1 MFTCLHIVSFQYR
14 VLSYY
19 SLLTVP
25 GNLLSSTILM
35 SPNLDMKTSFRH
47 ILLMLTLYD
56 TSFCLLAAT
65 TFSMPLVRTTS

>member
-1 MFTCLHIVSFQYR
+1 MFCQ
-14 VLSYY
+14 
-19 SLLTVP
+19 

-65 TFSMPLVRTTS
+65 TFSMPLVSAVVHNTIASGVEKSA

>member
-1 MFTCLHIVSFQYR
+1 MSTL
-14 VLSYY
+14 
-19 SLLTVP
+19 

-47 ILLMLTLYD
+47 ILLMLTLFD

-65 TFSMPLVRTTS
+65 TFSMPLVSKCYYHME